1 MVATIES
8 VASVAGR
15 GPQRDDGSQ
24 PWHYTRHW
32 VYEKPNREGQNGNS
46 GLGPTNAGWLI

>member
-1 MVATIES
+1 MVTTIES

-32 VYEKPNREGQNGNS
+32 VYENLTEKVKTEIPD
-46 GLGPTNAGWLI
+46 